1 MRFGS
6 LVLALGWFACL
17 GAVFAAPA
25 ASAAPSATPT
35 DCVGYLSESTELYLA
50 CSAGPQVVVSPA
62 TISSCQQVTVEAT
75 GFLPNSTA
83 DVSLE
88 ANGNSIA
95 LGQLSIAATS
105 KGTATF
111 SVPAS
116 FPLGPATAL
125 TSGTNMVGKPVS
137 PPQASPV
144 TVAACG
150 APTTASTSYTPTSYS
165 GTTTSGSLPRTGS
178 DSGRLIGIGAGLIV
192 LGGAAVYGSLRS
204 RRSAQSS

>member
-95 LGQLSIAATS
+95 LGQLSIAASS
-105 KGTATF
+105 KGSATF

-125 TSGTNMVGKPVS
+125 TSGTNMVGKAVS

-144 TVAACG
+144 TVTACG
-150 APTTASTSYTPTSYS
+150 VSPSSTSYTPTSYS